1 MDLGK
6 ITAKKPLK
14 LLLLL
19 LTSLIISTASA
30 AIYYS
35 LTMEPDVTVAG
46 LTIKFTDGDDT
57 TAGST
62 VYDAWCGLALK
73 SYPNATLTYDQ
84 AVNITNDD
92 SSNGHSMRLRHVSIT
107 PDGSAYVGGNFTY
120 INMTIIAA
128 NGTEVVSF
136 DYTNDGTDWS
146 PPSTTSY
153 YYMQADE
160 EWAVKVETL
169 SPAGATV
176 DTVCNIEIAVDVQ
189 E

>member
-35 LTMEPDVTVAG
+35 LTMEPNVTVAG
-46 LTIKFTDGDDT
+46 LTIIFTNGDDT

-62 VYDAWCGLALK
+62 VNDAWCGLALK

-120 INMTIIAA
+120 INITIIAA

-176 DTVCNIEIAVDVQ
+176 GTVCNIEIAVDAQ